1 MMKIEYIIAITAIAL
16 MAASCTPTNQEQSTA
31 QTTERSEPVRT
42 ITLDYQTISRTVDY
56 TSTLQAFEEVHL
68 ATSAPGRI
76 ENIYVE
82 VGARVAKGDALVQ
95 MDRTQ
100 LHHAEVQLR
109 TLEADFERFDTLQKV
124 GSISQQQ
131 YDQLKAQVDIARN
144 NIAFLQDNTR
154 LIAPFSGVIAGRY
167 FEPGEMFSGAPNPMV
182 GKAAILSLVQ
192 IDRLKTIVSVSERF
206 FPLIKSGLEIK
217 VMTDIY
223 PDKDFN
229 GRVFRIHPT
238 IDPASRTFNV
248 EVSIDNYE
256 NLLRPGMYCRV
267 NIDLDQVQVMVVPA
281 IAVLKM
287 QGSNDR
293 YLFIEEGGKAN
304 RIAVTIGKRYN
315 DQVEV
320 ICDEL
325 KQGDQVIV
333 SGQARLHDGMDVEVV
348 KSE

>member
-1 MMKIEYIIAITAIAL
+1 MKKIFFIAITAIAI
-16 MAASCTPTNQEQSTA
+16 MAVSCTPAKQEQSTA
-31 QTTERSEPVRT
+31 EAAERSEPVRT

-56 TSTLQAFEEVHL
+56 TATLQAFEEIHL
-68 ATSAPGRI
+68 APSAPGRI
-76 ENIYVE
+76 QDIYIE

-100 LHHAEVQLR
+100 LHQAEVQLR
-109 TLEADFERFDTLQKV
+109 TLEADFKRFDTLQKV

-144 NIAFLQDNTR
+144 NIAFLRDNTR
-154 LIAPFSGVIAGRY
+154 LIAPFSGVISGKY

-223 PDKDFN
+223 PDKDFK

-238 IDPASRTFNV
+238 IDPASRTFNA
-248 EVSIDNYE
+248 EVAIDNYE
-256 NLLRPGMYCRV
+256 GLLRPGMYCRV
-267 NIDLDQVQVMVVPA
+267 SLDLDQIQVMVVPA

-293 YLFIEEGGKAN
+293 YMFIEEGGKAK
-304 RIAVTIGKRYN
+304 RIAVTIGKRYD

-320 ICDEL
+320 ISDAL
-325 KQGDQVIV
+325 KQGDQIVV
-333 SGQARLHDGMDVEVV
+333 SGQARLLDGMGVEVV
-348 KSE
+348 KTN